1 MKLEYL
7 MEYTVALQRPPEN
20 VPVGPFGARLIFPIT
35 GGSFEGSRLKGTLLP
50 VGGDWLLVGDDGIAR
65 LDYRATLETHDGAQV
80 YLQYFGIA
88 RSDPTRPAT
97 TNGAP
102 EEYGDRYYMITP
114 RFETGDERYA
124 WLNGLVCVA
133 EGKRISGG
141 VAYRVY
147 AVVND

>member
-7 MEYTVALQRPPEN
+7 MEYSVTLQYPPQALS
-20 VPVGPFGARLIFPIT
+20 GSPFGNRFIFPVT
-35 GGSFEGSRLKGTLLP
+35 GGSFEGPRLKGKILP
-50 VGGDWLLVGDDGIAR
+50 VGGDWALQGDDEIFR
-65 LDYRATLETHDGAQV
+65 LDYRATLETDDGAQI
-80 YLQYFGIA
+80 YLQYFGVA
-88 RSDPTRPAT
+88 RSDPTRPAAT
-97 TNGAP
+97 PGAP
-102 EEYGDRYYMITP
+102 EEYGDRYYMIAP

-124 WLNGLVCVA
+124 WLNGFVCVA